1 MALYVILKNLKLEK
15 YFCGFPSE
23 ARQKNRPKA
32 GFFVGRSAFTADD
45 FEKNVPR
52 TKKVPSSKAH
62 FDHIGAHF

>member
-1 MALYVILKNLKLEK
+1 MSSSN
-15 YFCGFPSE
+15 PSE